1 MSCGSL
7 RRVTFQTAVELL
19 VDSSAGPSRLVMF
32 NTLLALA
39 SELPSAVKSIF
50 IDLIVVDM
58 EERLMDL
65 AYRAFDWEGFETLLL
80 EGHLTGTDLWI
91 TMRGTWDLPRRFDF
105 TAFFAQR
112 MPRLKE
118 QGRLTVVTGG

>member
-7 RRVTFQTAVELL
+7 RSVTFQTVVELL
-19 VDSSAGPSRLVMF
+19 VDASADTPRPVMF

-65 AYRAFDWEGFETLLL
+65 AYHAFDWEGFETLL
-80 EGHLTGTDLWI
+80 EGYLTGTDLWI